1 MKLDSSEQIKLG
13 MILSY
18 INLGIGN
25 LIPFFYTPIM
35 LELLGQSEYGLYK
48 IASSTTS
55 YLSLMAFGIGSIF
68 LTPYTSAADVAF
80 YDDASQRSK
89 VDDTEFPSLDP
100 DDYDPN
106 LAEW

>member
-1 MKLDSSEQIKLG
+1 MKNDSGKQIKLG

-48 IASSTTS
+48 IAGSTTS
-55 YLSLMAFGIGSIF
+55 YLSLMAFGIGSAVSRFIINDHSGHI
-68 LTPYTSAADVAF
+68 L
-80 YDDASQRSK
+80 
-89 VDDTEFPSLDP
+89 
-100 DDYDPN
+100 
-106 LAEW
+106 